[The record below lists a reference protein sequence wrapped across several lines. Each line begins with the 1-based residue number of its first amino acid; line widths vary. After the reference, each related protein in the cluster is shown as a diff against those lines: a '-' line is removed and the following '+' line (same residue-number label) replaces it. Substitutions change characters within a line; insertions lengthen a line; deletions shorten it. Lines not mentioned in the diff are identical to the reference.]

1 MLGSEASVTASFF
14 TLTLRRPDE
23 EIRLKDRV
31 KNKHSQ
37 KLPKVSHSKGWTW
50 WHMPAIP
57 EPGRMK
63 PPVMSTSLAYRE
75 SPSEAGDRMW
85 FSQGSTGS
93 ACTKRRLQT
102 TYYTNW
108 AHNRMFLQSQIPV
121 GEARET
127 EVQNQNHPSFHN
139 KVSARLGCRRPCLGK
154 QEGLER

>member
-1 MLGSEASVTASFF
+1 M
-14 TLTLRRPDE
+14 
-23 EIRLKDRV
+23 

-75 SPSEAGDRMW
+75 SPSEAGDRVW

-93 ACTKRRLQT
+93 ARTKRRLQI
-102 TYYTNW
+102 TYYTSW
-108 AHNRMFLQSQIPV
+108 AQQNVPTIPGFR
-121 GEARET
+121 GERQERQEFKIKTILHFITSSVPDWAIGGPVSE
-127 EVQNQNHPSFHN
+127 N
-139 KVSARLGCRRPCLGK
+139 KRVWRGELVDSACCTPL
-154 QEGLER
+154 